1 MKTYT
6 KYNRYAVRISNGMGE
21 RVRWAGVVGSLSF
34 DVRGGGSYPIR
45 AYSERQRKGGGG
57 RCKNWTFFMDV
68 INVWSLMVVVI
79 RF

>member
-1 MKTYT
+1 M
-6 KYNRYAVRISNGMGE
+6 
-21 RVRWAGVVGSLSF
+21 VGSLSF
-34 DVRGGGSYPIR
+34 DVRGGGSYPMR